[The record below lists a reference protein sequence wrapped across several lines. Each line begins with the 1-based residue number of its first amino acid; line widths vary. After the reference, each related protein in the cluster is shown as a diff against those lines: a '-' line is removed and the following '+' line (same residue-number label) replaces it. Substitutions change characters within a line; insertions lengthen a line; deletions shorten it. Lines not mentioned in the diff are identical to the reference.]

1 MLIDLHLHTIA
12 TPHHATWEPAQ
23 LVQAA
28 HAQGV
33 RVIAV
38 TDHNTTSQVQ
48 ATLDATQATDVQ
60 VIPGLELDS
69 AWGDRLWHILIYGV
83 DPHAAAIVE
92 LGNSVAERNARD
104 AQAMAAVLRDQGH
117 GLPSFEALARRPTV
131 ADLGLALVIDGI
143 VPRQAGVEDEAA
155 GTGWIMTHLRTLYR
169 PVTVAE
175 AVTVTHAHGGVAVL
189 AHPGRSKGVYAI
201 PATAADVESMV
212 KVGLDGIEA
221 LYAGHSPEQQLFY
234 SDLARVHQLLVSAGS
249 DSHHPVDGL
258 RPRPAL
264 DCAPLLQ
271 RLGINMS

>member
-33 RVIAV
+33 GVIAV

-48 ATLDATQATDVQ
+48 AALDAAIVTDVQ

-83 DPHAAAIVE
+83 DPHAEAIVD

-104 AQAMAAVLRDQGH
+104 AQAMATALRERGH
-117 GLPSFEALARRPTV
+117 GLPSFEALTRRPTV
-131 ADLGLALVIDGI
+131 ADLGQALVIDGI
-143 VPRQAGVEDEAA
+143 VPRQPGVEDEAA
-155 GTGWIMTHLRTLYR
+155 GTDWIMRHLRTLYR

-175 AVTVTHAHGGVAVL
+175 AVTVTHAHGGIAVL

-201 PATAADVESMV
+201 PATAADVEAMV
-212 KVGLDGIEA
+212 QVGLDGIEA
-221 LYAGHSPEQQLFY
+221 LYAGYSPEQQLFY
-234 SDLARVHQLLVSAGS
+234 SDLARVHHLLISAGS
-249 DSHHPVDGL
+249 DSHRPVDGL
-258 RPRPAL
+258 RPRSAL